1 MFGINNLDIL
11 LKSMQP
17 ELVQGE
23 FVFCTFSERQDLEA
37 LLSFKE
43 KEGWTYILAR
53 EEADHL
59 QFSYAAIWSMI
70 TLNVH
75 SDLEAVGFLA
85 ALTPKLASEGIS
97 VNVVSA
103 FYHDHLFVPAAKKDQ
118 ALAILKS
125 VSQFTAGGEF

>member
-1 MFGINNLDIL
+1 MLGINNLEVL

-17 ELVQGE
+17 ELVSGE
-23 FVFCTFSERQDLEA
+23 FVFCTSVEPIVVDF

-43 KEGWTYILAR
+43 NEGWTYILTR
-53 EEADHL
+53 KKADEL
-59 QFSYAAIWSMI
+59 KLSYSTVWAMI

-85 ALTPKLASEGIS
+85 ALTPKLAAEGIS

-125 VSQFTAGGEF
+125 VSEFTPGSEL